1 MIKPGG
7 LKPMQSLKKQ
17 RGMTGLGWL
26 TVLFLI
32 GFFAF
37 LGIKLIPIYL
47 EHYSIKTVVESLER
61 EPNITQKTPA
71 EVRALVMKR
80 LKINSVYDFK
90 KDYLKIKK
98 SGGVMTVDVVY
109 EVREPM
115 AGNIEVLLT
124 FKEHIEFVSH

>member
-1 MIKPGG
+1 
-7 LKPMQSLKKQ
+7 MQSLKKQ

-37 LGIKLIPIYL
+37 LGLKLIPIYL
-47 EHYSIKTVVESLER
+47 EHYSIKSVVESLNR
-61 EPNITQKTPA
+61 EPQITKKSPA
-71 EVRALVMKR
+71 EIRKLVMKR

-90 KDYLKIKK
+90 KEYLKIKK
-98 SGGVMTVDVVY
+98 SGGVMTITVSY

-115 AGNIEVLLT
+115 AGNIEALLT
-124 FKEHIEFVSH
+124 FKEELEFVSH